1 MKRRDWKLL
10 SLFLFFLFAVWLID
24 SSNMGV
30 AYRSPTRIRICIFI
44 LPLYIEGRAP
54 IQSDGCWEKKEKKN
68 KSEKFWMRPRS
79 TRLSYSIYFSRLN
92 EEKKKNTRETR
103 LLFLHLYATSMVP
116 IFQPIPARLLPYYL
130 SGELINKLTEAVCF
144 VSFRLGGSEGS
155 SIYTHQLVN
164 IKWPTRVHV

>member
-1 MKRRDWKLL
+1 
-10 SLFLFFLFAVWLID
+10 
-24 SSNMGV
+24 
-30 AYRSPTRIRICIFI
+30 
-44 LPLYIEGRAP
+44 
-54 IQSDGCWEKKEKKN
+54 
-68 KSEKFWMRPRS
+68 MRPRS